1 MTNKSQI
8 AISNFQTFG
17 IYFLDFGTYL
27 IFGTWDLCFVPKE
40 FLRKNLRFFITFDL
54 VSKNMR
60 AIPVNI
66 VNLLKSKRIPE
77 FFSLSSV
84 MPQFYCGIS
93 KPACLF

>member
-8 AISNFQTFG
+8 AIPNFQTFG
-17 IYFLDFGTYL
+17 AYFLGFGAYL
-27 IFGTWDLCFVPKE
+27 IFGIWDLCFIPKD
-40 FLRKNLRFFITFDL
+40 FLWKILRIFITFDL

-66 VNLLKSKRIPE
+66 VNLLNSIRTPG

>member
-1 MTNKSQI
+1 MTNSKFQM
-8 AISNFQTFG
+8 SNNYQFPNSNIQTFLEFD
-17 IYFLDFGTYL
+17 IY
-27 IFGTWDLCFVPKE
+27 DLGFIW
-40 FLRKNLRFFITFDL
+40 FLRFVFWNLRFFITFDL

-66 VNLLKSKRIPE
+66 VNLLKSKRTPG

-84 MPQFYCGIS
+84 MPQSYCGIS

>member
-17 IYFLDFGTYL
+17 ACFLDFGTYL
-27 IFGTWDLCFVPKE
+27 IFGIWNLCFIPKD
-40 FLRKNLRFFITFDL
+40 FLWKILRIFITFDL

-66 VNLLKSKRIPE
+66 VNLPNSKRILE

-84 MPQFYCGIS
+84 MPTFRRHL